1 MKTRAYQ
8 CPHEDCYK
16 SFRSPES
23 LSEHQKI
30 HENKKKRDPK
40 DFTCQKCNRV
50 LSTKQ
55 SLKEHSFTHN
65 EKKTFRCSEVG
76 CGKMFRQNSQLCNHR
91 KLHKIEKI
99 KRLAANK
106 AKDSGVSYTEKPAKI
121 RINRP
126 DYFKDLVLPAIAA
139 PQEGTNLP
147 LFCSIFK

>member
-23 LSEHQKI
+23 LDEHIQL
-30 HENKKKRDPK
+30 HENSNKRDPK
-40 DFTCQKCNRV
+40 DFTCPTCLRV

-55 SLKEHSFTHN
+55 SLKEHSFTHK

-91 KLHKIEKI
+91 KLHKLDKI
-99 KRLAANK
+99 KRKAANK
-106 AKDSGVSYTEKPAKI
+106 EKESTSPHSG
-121 RINRP
+121 RP
-126 DYFKDLVLPAIAA
+126 SKASPKKSDFFKDLVLPAITSTQQGAS
-139 PQEGTNLP
+139 LP
-147 LFCSIFK
+147 LFCSIFN

>member
-1 MKTRAYQ
+1 MKTRAYE
-8 CPHEDCYK
+8 CPHEDCNR

-23 LSEHQKI
+23 LDDHIKF
-30 HENKKKRDPK
+30 HESRKKRDPK

-65 EKKTFRCSEVG
+65 DKKTFRCSEVG

-99 KRLAANK
+99 KRK
-106 AKDSGVSYTEKPAKI
+106 AVGKPKDSIAPSAAKPAKI
-121 RINRP
+121 KINRP
-126 DYFKDLVLPAIAA
+126 DCFKDLELPMIAA
-139 PQEGTNLP
+139 PQEGVSLP